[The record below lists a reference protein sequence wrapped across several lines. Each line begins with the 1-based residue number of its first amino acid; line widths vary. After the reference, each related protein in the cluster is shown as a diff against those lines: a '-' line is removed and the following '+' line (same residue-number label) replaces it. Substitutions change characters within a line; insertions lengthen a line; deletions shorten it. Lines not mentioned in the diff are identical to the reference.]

1 MTHVIHFSGGRGGFS
16 KFGGDR
22 GRDDRG
28 GGGGDMM
35 EMVDTIFVSGLPED
49 IDEDGL
55 VQHFGSIGV
64 IKTDKR
70 TGKPKVWIYKDK
82 NTGRPKGEA
91 TITYDDCE
99 TAKAAINWFNEKDFG
114 GNTIKVEIATRKM
127 NTNFGGGRG
136 GGGRGGSFGRGGNGG
151 GRGGRGSFGGGGGG
165 GGGSGGEGGREGDWI
180 CPNEQCG
187 NNNFSWRNN
196 CNRCNAPRPGG
207 GGGGDDDGFRGG
219 RGGMRGGRG
228 GFDRGRGGGGGFG
241 GGRGRGG
248 GFGGDRGRGGGG
260 FRGGRGGGDRG
271 GRDRGG
277 GMGGGRQDRR
287 PKPY

>member
-1 MTHVIHFSGGRGGFS
+1 
-16 KFGGDR
+16 
-22 GRDDRG
+22 
-28 GGGGDMM
+28 MM

-127 NTNFGGGRG
+127 NNNFGGGR
-136 GGGRGGSFGRGGNGG
+136 
-151 GRGGRGSFGGGGGG
+151 
-165 GGGSGGEGGREGDWI
+165 
-180 CPNEQCG
+180 
-187 NNNFSWRNN
+187 
-196 CNRCNAPRPGG
+196 
-207 GGGGDDDGFRGG
+207 
-219 RGGMRGGRG
+219 
-228 GFDRGRGGGGGFG
+228 DR
-241 GGRGRGG
+241 
-248 GFGGDRGRGGGG
+248 
-260 FRGGRGGGDRG
+260 
-271 GRDRGG
+271 
-277 GMGGGRQDRR
+277 
-287 PKPY
+287 KSVV